1 MNRSI
6 KQIIFPV
13 IAMAFLMNACAPSQP
28 ASNLELVGNQV
39 ATSVAQTVTALSANV
54 PTSTNTPL
62 PTPTATVAPIPTIVF
77 PTAIS
82 VGSPIP
88 TAKPDYACDII
99 NQRPLDDTKFH
110 RNEDFDV
117 KWTIVNTGAL
127 RWENGTYLEYQNGP
141 QMIQTKKA
149 DLPKLKPGEHYDIVF
164 DATAPSELDTQ
175 IMVWAI
181 IGPGTV
187 KDSTYWMCYP
197 YIRIIVEK

>member
-6 KQIIFPV
+6 KQIIFSFL
-13 IAMAFLMNACAPSQP
+13 AMVFLLNACSFLQPAPSPEQV
-28 ASNLELVGNQV
+28 ANQV
-39 ATSVAQTVTALSANV
+39 ATSVMQTMTAISANI
-54 PTSTNTPL
+54 PTPTNTPL
-62 PTPTATVAPIPTIVF
+62 PTPTETFAPTPIIVF

-82 VGSPIP
+82 AGSPIP

-99 NQRPLDDTKFH
+99 DQRPFDDTKFH

-117 KWTIVNTGAL
+117 KWTIVNTGGL

-141 QMIQTKKA
+141 QMTPTDKVE
-149 DLPKLKPGEHYDIVF
+149 LPRLKPGEHYDIIF

-181 IGPGTV
+181 VGPGTV
-187 KDSTYWMCYP
+187 KNSMYWMCYP